1 MRNRTIKPEET
12 KRAAFGLVAWLEQT
26 KITLPLKGV
35 ECRFKVC
42 GDVVSVE
49 IDQIFQQNS
58 TRPLDCLYSFPLPT
72 AAAVYRCEMHL
83 NGRVVRA
90 KVEERQAARKLAEE
104 KKAEGYRTALVEM
117 ERDNLFTLS
126 LGNVQPGDLVVIRFA
141 YFETLTRLADWTS
154 FSIPFC
160 PGIRYI
166 PGKPLLRA
174 PLGRGV
180 IDDTDQVPDASR
192 ISPPRI
198 DALHPDAAYLSVE
211 GIVEDPLGEVKD
223 ISSPSHPVMV
233 RNGKGNSTVAIA
245 DLAAVPDGDFV
256 LRWTEMMV
264 GEVKP
269 TGWLARRNGET
280 FALVRMRAPENVTA
294 ANDYAQDFY
303 FLIDRSGSMGGVKWE
318 KAVQSF
324 RAFLGVLG
332 AQDRVWATFF
342 ESSVRDLAEKPLPA
356 KDVIEDRSVKK
367 LESLGVAGGTELLP
381 ALEHVIPKIAKFS
394 ADRPASLILI
404 TDGQVG
410 NEGEI
415 LQALARHAKLQVHVF
430 GIDFAINDGFLKK
443 LAAQHHGTSCLLSP
457 RDDIAGAVMRLGNRL
472 RRPVLTAIRIE
483 GGWESAAQELPDL
496 HAGEILSLPLKAK
509 SGNDASTKTLR
520 LSAQIPGGG
529 GKEYDFELLESD
541 AEAVSLLWAR
551 RRIDF
556 YLAQGDSQGAIS
568 LAKASNL
575 VCEGAA
581 FIAWDETEKVPVSTE
596 EVYQPSLITEMFVG
610 GWAAPAKA
618 YALCELTRESPPP
631 GAVQRFAMQ
640 RPSGSESQD
649 SLLKRLRRGLH
660 LEPQP
665 DTDWERCRR
674 KLEQDILFQTPAGQQ
689 LLELLE
695 RWLRAR
701 PEEVDARRRRVVEL
715 QVKLER
721 AFGRPAA
728 DRLDILHQ
736 WLDQFITDD
745 FKHKALELFCQMDQ
759 NQSHV
764 GKPLMG

>member
-1 MRNRTIKPEET
+1 MRNRVTKPEGT
-12 KRAAFGLVAWLEQT
+12 KREAFGLVAWLEKT

-35 ECRFKVC
+35 ECRFNVC
-42 GDVVSVE
+42 GDVLNVE
-49 IDQIFQQNS
+49 IDQVFQQNS
-58 TRPLDCLYSFPLPT
+58 SQPLDCLYSFPLP
-72 AAAVYRCEMHL
+72 ASAAVYRCEMHL

-90 KVEERQAARKLAEE
+90 RVEEREAARKIAEE

-154 FSIPFC
+154 FNIPFC

-180 IDDTDQVPDASR
+180 VDDTDQVPDASR

-211 GIVEDPLGEVKD
+211 GTVEDPLRELKD
-223 ISSPSHPVMV
+223 ISSPSHPVLV
-233 RNGKGNSTVAIA
+233 RNSEGNHTVAIA

-256 LRWTEMMV
+256 LRWTESV
-264 GEVKP
+264 AAEVRP
-269 TGWLARRNGET
+269 IGWLARKNDET
-280 FALVRMRAPENVTA
+280 FAMVRLRAPEDVAA

-318 KAVQSF
+318 KAVHSF

-342 ESSVRDLAEKPLPA
+342 ETGVRDLAEKPLPV
-356 KDVIEDRSVKK
+356 KDVLADRSVKN

-381 ALEHVIPKIAKFS
+381 ALEHVIPKIGKFS
-394 ADRPASLILI
+394 AERPASLILI

-410 NEGEI
+410 NESAI
-415 LQALARHAKLQVHVF
+415 LQALARHAQLQVHVF

-472 RRPVLTAIRIE
+472 RRPVLTSIRIE
-483 GGWESAAQELPDL
+483 GAWESAGQELPDL
-496 HAGEILSLPLKAK
+496 HAGEVLVLPLRAN
-509 SGNDASTKTLR
+509 SQEESSTKSLH
-520 LSAQIPGGG
+520 LVAQLPGGG
-529 GKEYDFELLESD
+529 SRQYDFALANSN
-541 AEAVSLLWAR
+541 AEAVPLLWSR

-556 YLAQGDSQGAIS
+556 FLAQGNTQGAIS

-581 FIAWDETEKVPVSTE
+581 FIAWDETEKVPVSTQ
-596 EVYQPSLITEMFVG
+596 EVYQPAMLTQMFVG
-610 GWAAPAKA
+610 GMAAPAGA
-618 YALCELTRESPPP
+618 QMLCELTAEAP
-631 GAVQRFAMQ
+631 ARFASKARAYSAPQ
-640 RPSGSESQD
+640 A
-649 SLLKRLRRGLH
+649 SLMERLRRRLH
-660 LEPQP
+660 VEPQT
-665 DTDWERCRR
+665 DGDWERCRR
-674 KLEQDILFQTPAGQQ
+674 KLEQDILFQSPAGQQ
-689 LLELLE
+689 LLELLQ
-695 RWLRAR
+695 RWIQAR
-701 PEEVDARRRRVVEL
+701 PDEVEARQRRVLEL
-715 QVKLER
+715 QIKLER
-721 AFGRPAA
+721 AVKQSAA
-728 DRLDILHQ
+728 DRLNVIHQ
-736 WLDQFITDD
+736 WLEQFMTDELKD
-745 FKHKALELFCQMDQ
+745 KALELFSQMDEGQ
-759 NQSHV
+759 WRV

>member
-1 MRNRTIKPEET
+1 MRNRVTKPEEK
-12 KRAAFGLVAWLEQT
+12 KREAFGLVAWLEQT

-35 ECRFKVC
+35 ECRFNVC

-58 TRPLDCLYSFPLPT
+58 SRPLDCLYSFPLP
-72 AAAVYRCEMHL
+72 AAGAVYRCEMHL
-83 NGRVVRA
+83 NGRVIRA
-90 KVEERQAARKLAEE
+90 RVEEREAARRIAEE
-104 KKAEGYRTALVEM
+104 KKAEGRRTALVEM

-141 YFETLTRLADWTS
+141 YFETLNRLADWTS

-166 PGKPLLRA
+166 PGTPLLRA

-180 IDDTDQVPDASR
+180 MEDTDQVPDASR

-211 GIVEDPLGEVKD
+211 GTVEDPLDEVKD
-223 ISSPSHPVMV
+223 ISSPSHPVLI
-233 RNGKGNSTVAIA
+233 RNGKGNFTVGIA
-245 DLAAVPDGDFV
+245 DLAAVPDSDFV
-256 LRWTEMMV
+256 LRWTESV
-264 GEVKP
+264 AAEVRP
-269 TGWLARRNGET
+269 TGWVARRDGELFALAR
-280 FALVRMRAPENVTA
+280 LRAPEDIAA

-318 KAVQSF
+318 KAVHSF

-332 AQDRVWATFF
+332 QQDRVWATFF
-342 ESSVRDLAEKPLPA
+342 ETGVRDLAEKPLPA
-356 KDVIEDRSVKK
+356 QDVMNDRSVKN

-381 ALEHVIPKIAKFS
+381 ALEHVISKIGKFS

-410 NEGEI
+410 NEAAI
-415 LQALARHAKLQVHVF
+415 LQALARHARLQVHVF

-443 LAAQHHGTSCLLSP
+443 LAAQQHGSSCLLSP
-457 RDDIAGAVMRLGNRL
+457 RDDIAGAVMRLGKRL

-483 GGWESAAQELPDL
+483 GGWESAGQELPDL
-496 HAGEILSLPLKAK
+496 HAGEVLVLPLRAK
-509 SGNDASTKTLR
+509 SADESSAKALR
-520 LSAQIPGGG
+520 LVADVPGGG
-529 GKEYDFELLESD
+529 NKEYDFVLADSK
-541 AEAVSLLWAR
+541 AEAVPLLWAR

-556 YLAQGDSQGAIS
+556 LLAKGDAGGAIS

-581 FIAWDETEKVPVSTE
+581 FIAWDETEKVPVSTQ
-596 EVYQPSLITEMFVG
+596 EVYQPAMLAFVSRT
-610 GWAAPAKA
+610 APAGGA
-618 YALCELTRESPPP
+618 YALCELTREARPV
-631 GAVQRFAMQ
+631 GRAMKA
-640 RPSGSESQD
+640 RVAAAPEA
-649 SLLKRLRRGLH
+649 SLIERLRRKLH

-665 DTDWERCRR
+665 DSDWARCRR
-674 KLEQDILFQTPAGQQ
+674 KLEQDVLFQTPAGLQ

-695 RWLRAR
+695 RWIQAQAA
-701 PEEVDARRRRVVEL
+701 EVEARRRRVIEL
-715 QVKLER
+715 QIKLER
-721 AFGRPAA
+721 ARGRPSA
-728 DRLDILHQ
+728 DRLDILRQ
-736 WLDQFITDD
+736 WLEQFMTDD
-745 FKHKALELFCQMDQ
+745 LKDKALELFCQMDQ
-759 NQSHV
+759 SQSPV